1 MVIQSR
7 VLTHIPMSA
16 ITGMGTKLR
25 ILHGILCMCMR
36 GYGIEEGSVVRDN
49 SFSLPSILHLFTHIT
64 SFYYLSSCSL
74 KSHSIRCNPRGN
86 KVTECSR
93 SISQSAQFKG

>member
-7 VLTHIPMSA
+7 ALTHIPMSA
-16 ITGMGTKLR
+16 LIGMGTKLR

-36 GYGIEEGSVVRDN
+36 GNGIEEGSVVRDI

-64 SFYYLSSCSL
+64 SCYYLSSCSS
-74 KSHSIRCNPRGN
+74 KSHSIGCNPRDN
-86 KVTECSR
+86 K
-93 SISQSAQFKG
+93 GH